1 MSRILKRPMFRMGGS
16 TGSGITSGLDTT
28 KPKRGLVNEPG
39 GYAGKLQEDMG
50 EIVRSTAEQVKNPEI
65 LQSYRPY
72 FERPAGEATSRF
84 LTSFGL
90 DLMSRAP
97 TGNIFQTA
105 ALSAKGPT
113 EQLYKDID
121 ERRLMKS
128 AEEADLFKTL
138 IKAKGEALSGMG
150 DDLTKTYS
158 QIEIG
163 KQIKSDIANIAKLE
177 TELQNKN
184 LSPEEVQIKDLELKQ
199 TRANLNFLRKS
210 NPIVESLLDNK
221 LLRDGYINAIIA
233 ELVTDKEKYPKGYEE
248 KNIYR
253 DATLLFNKEME
264 LLSAGGVSPTENTE
278 NRADGGRA
286 GYKMGTPPGGIT
298 DVATVNINTPGM
310 QAQEAMPMDQEPK
323 IDFETLRARL
333 PQEITNDIVQLIAAS
348 PEALEDFAT
357 IATQQDV
364 DQFNKKYNVNLVLPQ
379 EG

>member
-1 MSRILKRPMFRMGGS
+1 MVTKMNRTLKRPMFRMGGS
-16 TGSGITSGLDTT
+16 ANTGITSGLD
-28 KPKRGLVNEPG
+28 KPRQGYKNPGLVDFFPTKEEFSQAKEMFPQ
-39 GYAGKLQEDMG
+39 Y
-50 EIVRSTAEQVKNPEI
+50 PEI
-65 LQSYRPY
+65 RP
-72 FERPAGEATSRF
+72 GEATSRF

-90 DLMSRAP
+90 DLLGRSP

-128 AEEADLFKTL
+128 ASEADLFKTL
-138 IKAKGEALSGMG
+138 ITAKGEALSGMG

-264 LLSAGGVSPTENTE
+264 LLSAGGVSPRENE
-278 NRADGGRA
+278 ADGGRA

-333 PQEITNDIVQLIAAS
+333 PREISDDIVQLIAAS
-348 PEALEDFAT
+348 PEAMEDFAT

-379 EG
+379 EA